1 MRTDDL
7 IGMLARRAGPAPRG
21 MVPRRLGLAMS
32 LGLLAGIV
40 LALGGPGF
48 IPAATFALPAPWFKL
63 SYAATLAIAAAWLAG
78 RLARPGGRV
87 AAPATAAGMVVLGA
101 IMIGVAAWLLSP
113 GETRLNDMLGHS
125 WRECPFLV
133 LGISLPALAALL
145 RAMGGLAP
153 TRPRAA
159 GFAAGLLAGALGA
172 GAYAL
177 ACTELAISFVAAWY
191 TLGVLSAAVLGTL
204 LGPRMLRW

>member
-1 MRTDDL
+1 M
-7 IGMLARRAGPAPRG
+7 P
-21 MVPRRLGLAMS
+21 
-32 LGLLAGIV
+32 
-40 LALGGPGF
+40 
-48 IPAATFALPAPWFKL
+48 
-63 SYAATLAIAAAWLAG
+63 
-78 RLARPGGRV
+78 RLARPGGRIG
-87 AAPATAAGMVVLGA
+87 APATAAGMVVFGA
-101 IMIGVAAWLLSP
+101 IMIGIAAWRLSP
-113 GETRLNDMLGHS
+113 GETRMTDMLGHS

-133 LGISLPALAALL
+133 LAISLPALAALL

-191 TLGVLSAAVLGTL
+191 TLGILAAAVLGAL